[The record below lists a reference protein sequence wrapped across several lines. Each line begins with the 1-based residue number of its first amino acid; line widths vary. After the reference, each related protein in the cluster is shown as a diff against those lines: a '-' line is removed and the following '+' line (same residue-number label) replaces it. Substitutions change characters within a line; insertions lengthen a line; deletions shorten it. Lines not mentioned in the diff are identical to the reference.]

1 MAFHS
6 PAMWR
11 SCLISVSFICL
22 FQNIIDFITM
32 PWNILEVKDMAA
44 YEENKNFF
52 PQGASI
58 LMAQYHW
65 MLNEDNHFSLLEN
78 SWDLI
83 KLALT

>member
-1 MAFHS
+1 
-6 PAMWR
+6 
-11 SCLISVSFICL
+11 
-22 FQNIIDFITM
+22 M
-32 PWNILEVKDMAA
+32 PWNILEVKDTAA
-44 YEENKNFF
+44 YKENKNLF

-58 LMAQYHW
+58 LMAQYQW